1 MRLFLLSTLL
11 STSLA
16 AAAAPPGYHAPR
28 RFLTAGNLPYHR
40 LPLRLN
46 AGVNL
51 GYYNG
56 DLTNRLR
63 DNKFKVGL
71 NVGLAKTL
79 SPRLTFALDLSYLHL
94 AAQDIYPQR
103 GYAFTSNNVLLT
115 TLLRFNLLADR
126 SMLIGPKHKEMPVL
140 PFLSAGVGAMLFD
153 PSASQYGFPL
163 AAEAKASYPGLAAVL
178 PVGGGVTLRASQR
191 LAFTAEALYYFAST
205 DLLDDVKQRGNPNS
219 TDDFGTLT
227 LKVEYSLG
235 KSKGKLLT
243 HND

>member
-1 MRLFLLSTLL
+1 MRLFLLGTFL

-28 RFLTAGNLPYHR
+28 RFLTADNQPYHR

-46 AGVNL
+46 AGANL
-51 GYYNG
+51 AYYNG
-56 DLTNRLR
+56 DLTNRFS

-94 AAQDIYPQR
+94 GAQDIYPQR
-103 GYAFTSNNVLLT
+103 GYSFTSNNVLLT
-115 TLLRFNLLADR
+115 TLLRFNLLADK

-140 PFLSAGVGAMLFD
+140 PFLSAGVGAMLFN
-153 PSASQYGFPL
+153 PSAGQYGFAVAP
-163 AAEAKASYPGLAAVL
+163 EPNTTYPGLAAVL

-191 LAFTAEALYYFAST
+191 LAFTAEALYYFTST

-219 TDDFGTLT
+219 TDDFATLT

-235 KSKGKLLT
+235 KSRGKLLIHT
-243 HND
+243 D